1 MQHGNNNEKK
11 LGEIMYKKFNSLFL
25 VIVIVFILCSGCT
38 SQVKQKNLVIN
49 QLAEIAKMEQ
59 KFQKAGEGI
68 QKLEVKE
75 LEYYEK
81 IYLYKISEV
90 NKRQESAKQAINLLN
105 ERKERVNEESKLI
118 HDIDIKIKELQTIN
132 IETKDEQFRNEVNNF
147 IKTWRE
153 RTELYDKLNSKYK
166 DAMETDLSI
175 YNLLSQKKVD
185 LKNVKNET
193 KDTNHIYK
201 DVIKYNDQLNLYT
214 QKLNN
219 LQKDIYEKYGK

>member
-1 MQHGNNNEKK
+1 M
-11 LGEIMYKKFNSLFL
+11 GEIMYKKFNSLFF
-25 VIVIVFILCSGCT
+25 VIGILFILCSGCT
-38 SQVKQKNLVIN
+38 SQAKQKNLVIN

-59 KFQKAGEGI
+59 KFQNAGERI
-68 QKLEVKE
+68 QKLEIKE

-81 IYLYKISEV
+81 IYLYKINEV

-185 LKNVKNET
+185 LKNVKSET

>member
-1 MQHGNNNEKK
+1 
-11 LGEIMYKKFNSLFL
+11 
-25 VIVIVFILCSGCT
+25 
-38 SQVKQKNLVIN
+38 
-49 QLAEIAKMEQ
+49 MEQ
-59 KFQKAGEGI
+59 KFQKAGERI
-68 QKLEVKE
+68 QKLEIKE

-185 LKNVKNET
+185 LKNVKSET